1 MLLSDRNEHDTMVEP
16 GYYQIAMALVR
27 QYGRPTFFIT
37 MTLDESRNLFG
48 GQTMKYLTQHQL
60 KV

>member
-1 MLLSDRNEHDTMVEP
+1 MVEP

-37 MTLDESRNLFG
+37 MTLLDESRNLFG
-48 GQTMKYLTQHQL
+48 GQTMKYLTQYQL